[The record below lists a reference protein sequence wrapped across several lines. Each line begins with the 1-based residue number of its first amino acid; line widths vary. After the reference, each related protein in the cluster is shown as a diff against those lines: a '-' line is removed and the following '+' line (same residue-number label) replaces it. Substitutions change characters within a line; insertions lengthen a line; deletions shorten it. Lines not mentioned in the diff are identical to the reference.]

1 MKHSTQQD
9 HSFVSLLPKFLV
21 RIVSTLAL
29 ALAPQLACAQHGSA
43 GGHFGSGA
51 HFTGGAVGGKL
62 TGPHTANSHLTY
74 IPGTVSRRPLHNPGS
89 SSSFFTTDRRF
100 GRHPRGRTF
109 RMRRFHNFPGAFGF
123 WPYGW
128 ASTWEPDC
136 DSNSRWDCDMGEDS
150 SANYSESSEIE
161 SRPMIV
167 VHLRDGTGYGALDYW
182 LSNGMLH
189 LETTYGSEKFFPID
203 QVDMRRTVNE
213 NAARSVYF
221 ALHDSPLPSDPGSVF
236 APDSYAPPCGSALE
250 QTSASP
256 PAHGA
261 NSSEPSWFGA
271 NGIRGI
277 NGLTIKSVRAG
288 SAAARVGMQPDDV
301 VLRIDCHQV
310 HSVEDIESAVANANG
325 TVWVAYLVKGAW
337 LTEKKF
343 TIQ

>member
-43 GGHFGSGA
+43 GGHFGGGA

-62 TGPHTANSHLTY
+62 TGPHTTNSHLTY
-74 IPGTVSRRPLHNPGS
+74 IPGTVSRRPLHNQGS
-89 SSSFFTTDRRF
+89 SWGFFTTDRRF
-100 GRHPRGRTF
+100 GHHPRGRTF
-109 RMRRFHNFPGAFGF
+109 RMHRFHNFPGAFGF

-136 DSNSRWDCDMGEDS
+136 DSNWRWDCDMGEDS

-167 VHLRDGTGYGALDYW
+167 VYLRDGTGYGALDYW

-189 LETTYGSEKFFPID
+189 LETTHGSEKFFPMD
-203 QVDMRRTVNE
+203 QVDMQRTVNE
-213 NAARSVYF
+213 NAARGVYF
-221 ALHDSPLPSDPGSVF
+221 VLRNSPLPSDPGSVF

-250 QTSASP
+250 QTSTSP
-256 PAHGA
+256 LVLTA
-261 NSSEPSWFGA
+261 NSGTGSLFGA
-271 NGIRGI
+271 NGITGV
-277 NGLTIKSVRAG
+277 NGLTVKSVRAG
-288 SAAARVGMQPDDV
+288 SPAARVGIQPDDV
-301 VLRIDCHQV
+301 VLRVDCHQV
-310 HSVEDIESAVANANG
+310 RSVEDIESAVANANG

-343 TIQ
+343 PIR